1 MKLTTCTDSELIHY
15 ATNRNLKKGMEEV
28 YRRTV
33 DDVYRFVYSR
43 CGSKEISED
52 IVSETYVTLFNI
64 LDRFDGNSKL
74 KTFVIGIAL
83 NKIKQYSI
91 NYSILSFYEN
101 LIITEDFDE
110 EEIEVINK
118 NLQEILGELPNKYSQ
133 ILEML
138 FLDSMSTADVALKLE
153 TTESN
158 VRKMKSRA
166 LAMAKEISVKYQNH
180 E

>member
-43 CGSKEISED
+43 CGSKEIAED
-52 IVSETYVTLFNI
+52 IVSETYLTLFGI
-64 LDRFDGNSKL
+64 LDRFDGGSKL
-74 KTFVIGIAL
+74 QTFIIGIAL
-83 NKIKQYSI
+83 NKIKQFVNNSDLAL
-91 NYSILSFYEN
+91 NEE
-101 LIITEDFDE
+101 LIIVDDFSDDE
-110 EEIEVINK
+110 IKVISN
-118 NLQEILGELPNKYSQ
+118 NLTNILNELPEKYRKV
-133 ILEML
+133 LEL
-138 FLDSMSTADVALKLE
+138 IFLESNSTADTAKKLN

>member
-91 NYSILSFYEN
+91 NYSSLSFDEN
-101 LIITEDFDE
+101 LIITEDFMR
-110 EEIEVINK
+110 K
-118 NLQEILGELPNKYSQ
+118 RS
-133 ILEML
+133 
-138 FLDSMSTADVALKLE
+138 KL
-153 TTESN
+153 
-158 VRKMKSRA
+158 
-166 LAMAKEISVKYQNH
+166 
-180 E
+180 